1 MHDWLIVST
10 NPLTKQ
16 LNDVDGYTEKV
27 APLDHQLDTIGMSNP
42 EELHAG
48 ELAYWEDGK
57 GQAQT
62 FVLYAGKTDTW
73 PNTFVIGKIT
83 DGDYKSIIVPKNDSL
98 KATIELVK

>member
-1 MHDWLIVST
+1 
-10 NPLTKQ
+10 
-16 LNDVDGYTEKV
+16 
-27 APLDHQLDTIGMSNP
+27 MSNP